1 MRALPSTRATPRTTP
16 LLARA
21 AVPVATFAA
30 VAVFAAHE
38 VDRAAAAETAYLGGV
53 AAAVLAAIAA
63 LAPSGPGEPA
73 LELGLGATLAVTLLW
88 TLPDGPGRGAAL
100 GLLLTALF
108 ALGVQLLV
116 RGDRLLAP
124 RADLATWGTLLG
136 LPLLAGMALSVL
148 ARRHGG
154 ALALLA
160 GGTAAVLTPGWSL
173 GSALALV
180 ALAAG
185 SVLGEE
191 PRRSWRV
198 RTLAGLALLAP
209 LAWEPRAALLGRS
222 EEH

>member
-73 LELGLGATLAVTLLW
+73 LELGLGATLLW

-108 ALGVQLLV
+108 ALAAARRLSRGMPALTALPARIAIPLALGVQLLV

-124 RADLATWGTLLG
+124 RA
-136 LPLLAGMALSVL
+136 
-148 ARRHGG
+148 
-154 ALALLA
+154 
-160 GGTAAVLTPGWSL
+160 
-173 GSALALV
+173 
-180 ALAAG
+180 
-185 SVLGEE
+185 
-191 PRRSWRV
+191 
-198 RTLAGLALLAP
+198 
-209 LAWEPRAALLGRS
+209 
-222 EEH
+222 